1 MTRLWLASGAV
12 GALLLFLF
20 ETPVTLTLGVTGLL
34 LFVALGVVV
43 IAAPGFVSGDDDE
56 PA

>member
-1 MTRLWLASGAV
+1 MTRLWLASGAI

-20 ETPVTLTLGVTGLL
+20 ETPLTLT
-34 LFVALGVVV
+34 LGVVV